1 MTPQVNGNETQRAEQ
16 TLSFAEQRGMPL
28 PTSSWLDARTRTPSQ
43 FLEGASPSC
52 KPSVIGVLLIHGLN
66 GNPGDLAELAAFL
79 QERGM
84 VATTMRLPGHG
95 AHGCEMQPV
104 DWQEWATAVRT
115 EVHRLKE
122 RCDLVFV
129 LGHSLGGALAL
140 YVAAQEEVTGVVAI
154 CPPLQLQPWLQ
165 PVVGLLKYVLPV
177 LPTLHADVYDPEAL
191 WREAGEFYRWAPTRT
206 VESSLQFLPHVQAT
220 LPQVTAPVLILTA
233 LHDHVVPTHDAYMI
247 YHLLGSRTKHL
258 VIFPRSA
265 HVLMKDY
272 DREALFA
279 KTAAFVARQA
289 RKAIAQRRGPPAAQL

>member
-1 MTPQVNGNETQRAEQ
+1 MIPQVNGDKRQRAEQ

-28 PTSSWLDARTRTPSQ
+28 PTSS
-43 FLEGASPSC
+43 

-66 GNPGDLAELAAFL
+66 GSPGDLAELAAFL

-84 VATTMRLPGHG
+84 VAITMCLPGHG

-154 CPPLQLQPWLQ
+154 CPPLQLQPWLK
-165 PVVGLLKYVLPV
+165 PVVGLLKFMLPV
-177 LPTLHADVYDPEAL
+177 LPTLYADVCDPEAF
-191 WREAGEFYRWAPTRT
+191 WREAGEFYHWAPTRT
-206 VESSLQFLPHVQAT
+206 VESSLQFLPHVQAA

-247 YHLLGSRTKHL
+247 YHLLGSHTKHL

-265 HVLMKDY
+265 HVLMRDY
-272 DREALFA
+272 DREAVFA
-279 KTAAFVARQA
+279 KTADFIARQA
-289 RKAIAQRRGPPAAQL
+289 RKAIAQRRGPPAAQFEQA